1 HTIIEQAPEQAPA
14 PAAASVELPMV
25 PWVLSGKSRAAVRG
39 QAERL
44 LAHLGGQTAPAAVD
58 VAYSLATTR
67 AALDHRAVLTA
78 GGGDGL
84 LAGLAALARG
94 ESEVPGLVEGS
105 VAG

>member
-1 HTIIEQAPEQAPA
+1 
-14 PAAASVELPMV
+14 
-25 PWVLSGKSRAAVRG
+25 
-39 QAERL
+39 RL
-44 LAHLGGQTAPAAVD
+44 LAHLGGGTAPAATD

-78 GGGDGL
+78 DSGDGL

-105 VAG
+105 VSGGKVAFLFTG